1 MNGRMNEWMNKE
13 KNEMLSDVVG
23 GGLVRVMDV
32 QSFFLLKKIGI

>member
-1 MNGRMNEWMNKE
+1 MNEWT
-13 KNEMLSDVVG
+13 NEWMDEWIKMLSDVVG